1 MAEWGTGATSE
12 ESGGKG
18 QAPLSSSSS
27 SNGSD
32 TASSVQPSPSEV
44 EQLELFY
51 GLDDTPSPRSSSD
64 VDTPAEEDD
73 DEEEEDDDDD
83 EEDDTPDGNEAAPA
97 SPYEVLN
104 PHGTPSEEEAAG
116 GEESEVAPAA
126 KDAAVDDKD
135 EDGYDGDV
143 EKPKAPKRPRQDGD
157 HAEASA
163 SKKKKKDA

>member
-1 MAEWGTGATSE
+1 M
-12 ESGGKG
+12 
-18 QAPLSSSSS
+18 
-27 SNGSD
+27 
-32 TASSVQPSPSEV
+32 
-44 EQLELFY
+44 
-51 GLDDTPSPRSSSD
+51 
-64 VDTPAEEDD
+64 DTPAEEDD
-73 DEEEEDDDDD
+73 DE

-126 KDAAVDDKD
+126 KDAAVDAKD

-163 SKKKKKDA
+163 SKKMKKKDA

>member
-12 ESGGKG
+12 ESGGEG

-27 SNGSD
+27 GNGSD
-32 TASSVQPSPSEV
+32 TASSVEPSPSEV

-64 VDTPAEEDD
+64 VDTPAEE
-73 DEEEEDDDDD
+73 

-104 PHGTPSEEEAAG
+104 PHVTPSEEEAAD
-116 GEESEVAPAA
+116 GEESDVAPAA

-157 HAEASA
+157 HAEVSA
-163 SKKKKKDA
+163 SKKKDA